1 MDGPFR
7 FTNATTLR
15 DCKRKRS
22 PTATNKPRRK
32 NHPTLCWLVKD
43 VTLDTSCPHG
53 EKPCAVPARS
63 SDDRVYQI
71 ILGVELTCRSASK
84 LWKIPKLVRTM
95 SAHLAQT
102 EHVSIDPLPSTTSLL
117 ASDLLS
123 DLQSVKWTK
132 SQSSAAGRAFALTLT
147 VRHTLRSTCN
157 FDTSEYRLWVR
168 WQSSVT
174 N

>member
-71 ILGVELTCRSASK
+71 IGCGTNMSIRIKTLENPQACLYHVCTPRANGTC
-84 LWKIPKLVRTM
+84 
-95 SAHLAQT
+95 
-102 EHVSIDPLPSTTSLL
+102 IDRCSTIYHF
-117 ASDLLS
+117 
-123 DLQSVKWTK
+123 
-132 SQSSAAGRAFALTLT
+132 AAGIGPS
-147 VRHTLRSTCN
+147 VRFTEREMDEKST
-157 FDTSEYRLWVR
+157 FRR
-168 WQSSVT
+168 WQSIRAHTHRSTHSAFYIHVT
-174 N
+174 LTHPNIGFG